1 MAPDQTEPPIEHPE
15 KYPAMLTQLREED
28 RAERDRIRKEDREIL
43 RGLDDKVD
51 AQRTEFKEDFAIFR
65 QEYKEDLASFRQ
77 EYKEDLAS
85 FRQEYKEDFASFRQ
99 EYKEDFANFRQEYE
113 KDLASFRQEHKHDL
127 KGLRAEVKDDIDQV
141 RQDFT
146 NHFERLET
154 AHADM
159 RRWVLTTLTTL
170 VLMVASAGIAV
181 GVSGLGLFS

>member
-15 KYPAMLTQLREED
+15 KYPAMLAQLREED

-43 RGLDDKVD
+43 RRLEDKVD
-51 AQRTEFKEDFAIFR
+51 AQRKEFKEDFAI
-65 QEYKEDLASFRQ
+65 FRQ

-99 EYKEDFANFRQEYE
+99 EYKEDFA
-113 KDLASFRQEHKHDL
+113 
-127 KGLRAEVKDDIDQV
+127 
-141 RQDFT
+141 

>member
-15 KYPAMLTQLREED
+15 KYPAMLAQLREED

-43 RGLDDKVD
+43 RRLDDKVD

-65 QEYKEDLASFRQ
+65 QEYKEDF
-77 EYKEDLAS
+77 AS
-85 FRQEYKEDFASFRQ
+85 FRQEYKEDFAS
-99 EYKEDFANFRQEYE
+99 FRQEYE

-146 NHFERLET
+146 SHFERLET
-154 AHADM
+154 THADM